1 MSPSSITIDR
11 HISPDETG
19 DAVKLEIVRAMTA
32 MPKMLSPKWLYD
44 DRGSE
49 LFDQITRLVE
59 YYPTEAERSILN
71 EHAAEIAAITNATT
85 VIELGSGTSDKT
97 RTLLDAFW
105 KNEQLELFV
114 PFDVSDQTLVDA
126 AEMLAERYPG
136 LDVHAVV
143 GDFNRHLPQIPK
155 EGHRLVAFLGS
166 TIGNFH
172 VEERR
177 AFLGALGD
185 TLEEGEWLLLGLDLM
200 KEVPRIIDAYHDASG
215 VSEAFALNVIN
226 VLNREFDGNLPID
239 QFCHVPYWDP
249 VEERVDS
256 RLRVTMPM
264 FGRFE
269 ALDLDVAFNEGEEL
283 RIEVS
288 SKFRDEK
295 IETELADAGFAIEQ
309 FWKADGPTE
318 DSPPDFGVILARR
331 V

>member
-1 MSPSSITIDR
+1 MSSSSITIDS
-11 HISPDETG
+11 HITPDATG
-19 DAVKLEIVRAMTA
+19 DTVKLEIVRAMTT

-59 YYPTEAERSILN
+59 YYPTEAERSIL
-71 EHAAEIAAITNATT
+71 EDHAADIVAATGATT

-105 KNEQLELFV
+105 ADKTMERFV
-114 PFDVSDQTLVDA
+114 PFDVSEQTLVDA
-126 AEMLAERYPG
+126 ANMLAERYEG

-143 GDFNRHLPQIPK
+143 GDFTRHLPQIPK
-155 EGHRLVAFLGS
+155 EGHRMVAFLGS

-177 AFLGALGD
+177 AFLGALAD
-185 TLEEGEWLLLGLDLM
+185 TLDEGEWLLLGLDLV
-200 KEVPRIIDAYHDASG
+200 KDVPRIIDAYHDPSG

-226 VLNREFDGNLPID
+226 VLNREFDGNLPVD
-239 QFCHVPYWDP
+239 QFVHVPYWDP
-249 VEERVDS
+249 VEERIDS

-264 FGRFE
+264 LGRFE

-288 SKFRDEK
+288 TKFRDDK
-295 IETELADAGFAIEQ
+295 IEAELAEAGFAIEH

-318 DSPPDFGVILARR
+318 DAPPDFGLILARR